1 MNGLSQLD
9 SLNLLSVAL
18 SDSVIVGSVSGMGPS
33 DSPKGHT

>member
-18 SDSVIVGSVSGMGPS
+18 SDSVIVGSVFRYGPF
-33 DSPKGHT
+33 